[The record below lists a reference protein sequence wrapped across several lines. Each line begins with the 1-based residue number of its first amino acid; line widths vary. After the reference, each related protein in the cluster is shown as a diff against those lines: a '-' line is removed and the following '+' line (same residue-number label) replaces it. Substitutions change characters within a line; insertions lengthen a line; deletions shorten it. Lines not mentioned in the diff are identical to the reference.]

1 MKMKIEKIVG
11 WKAIV
16 VLLEA
21 IVILYSVLI
30 FFRSNQTYYFEGSS
44 LISKYG
50 IFVED
55 FMDLYGDGFY
65 LDSSLHADAEDL
77 SEDQNELDLMTVES
91 PAVDLKRGSY
101 KVTINYLVGDGEE
114 TYTAS
119 ADYNTWPVITE
130 RTGVKFAEDQTEV
143 TYELRSSIGIK
154 GYKVTANFEDAIFLF
169 VHSIKI
175 EETND
180 WKNVNL
186 ILVLLVI
193 FLLDFIYLYYNRVPE
208 QKKRSFRIWISAFGI
223 LILFSS
229 MPLLS
234 IYQKA
239 GHDLLFHLYRIEGIK
254 NALLDGQFPVRVP
267 YSWLNGYGYA
277 VSIFYGDSFL
287 YFPAVLRIIGFTVQ
301 GAYKAYV
308 LVINIATILVSYYC
322 FDKIIKDR
330 KIAFAGCTVYSLAP
344 YRLLCTYLRCSVGE
358 YTAMLFLPLVLYG
371 LYRIYEE
378 TDKKVKWL
386 PLVIGF
392 SGLIQCHVIS
402 TLLATIFTALFCLAR
417 LKETF
422 QWKNFKQLLIAVFA
436 VIIIDFWFLVP
447 FLDYF
452 RFDYYSTELTAL
464 GNTNAQGTYPVKLF
478 TLFPRG
484 AGDAY
489 SVAKGVGVT
498 GEMSYPLGAA
508 FGVVGVCYLFYLLSR
523 KDIEKKDKIIKIGN
537 CALIG
542 GCIATFMACV
552 WFPWDFIQEMFNG
565 KFAMI
570 VQNIQF
576 PWRMLGTATL
586 LFSVVFM
593 CLIVKL
599 RESDDKKIARVFGLS
614 VIALFFI
621 SASYFYSDNEE
632 RRWSLYLQEEAD
644 IEKSDSNANA
654 VMGGEYLLKG
664 TDRDCWQDTDVWS
677 EGKLSTLDYRREG
690 GSSFVTCQNGGE
702 AETYVD
708 IPVFCYKGYR
718 AKDVQTKEGFLIV
731 SGEQN
736 RIRVI
741 IPAGYNGTIKIRFCE
756 PWYWRVSELI
766 SVIGVI
772 MIFICFKKN
781 RDTRKREAVSNV

>member
-1 MKMKIEKIVG
+1 MI
-11 WKAIV
+11 
-16 VLLEA
+16 
-21 IVILYSVLI
+21 
-30 FFRSNQTYYFEGSS
+30 
-44 LISKYG
+44 
-50 IFVED
+50 
-55 FMDLYGDGFY
+55 
-65 LDSSLHADAEDL
+65 
-77 SEDQNELDLMTVES
+77 
-91 PAVDLKRGSY
+91 
-101 KVTINYLVGDGEE
+101 
-114 TYTAS
+114 
-119 ADYNTWPVITE
+119 
-130 RTGVKFAEDQTEV
+130 
-143 TYELRSSIGIK
+143 
-154 GYKVTANFEDAIFLF
+154 
-169 VHSIKI
+169 
-175 EETND
+175 
-180 WKNVNL
+180 
-186 ILVLLVI
+186 
-193 FLLDFIYLYYNRVPE
+193 
-208 QKKRSFRIWISAFGI
+208 
-223 LILFSS
+223 
-229 MPLLS
+229 
-234 IYQKA
+234 
-239 GHDLLFHLYRIEGIK
+239 
-254 NALLDGQFPVRVP
+254 
-267 YSWLNGYGYA
+267 
-277 VSIFYGDSFL
+277 
-287 YFPAVLRIIGFTVQ
+287 
-301 GAYKAYV
+301 
-308 LVINIATILVSYYC
+308 
-322 FDKIIKDR
+322 
-330 KIAFAGCTVYSLAP
+330 
-344 YRLLCTYLRCSVGE
+344 
-358 YTAMLFLPLVLYG
+358 
-371 LYRIYEE
+371 
-378 TDKKVKWL
+378 
-386 PLVIGF
+386 
-392 SGLIQCHVIS
+392 SGL
-402 TLLATIFTALFCLAR
+402 
-417 LKETF
+417 
-422 QWKNFKQLLIAVFA
+422 
-436 VIIIDFWFLVP
+436 LVP

-523 KDIEKKDKIIKIGN
+523 KDIKKKDKIIKIGN

-552 WFPWDFIQEMFNG
+552 WFPWAFIQEMFNG

-576 PWRMLGTATL
+576 PWRMLGIATL

-599 RESDDKKIARVFGLS
+599 RESDDKKIARVFGIS

-664 TDRDCWQDTDVWS
+664 TDRDCWLDTDVWS

-718 AKDVQTKEGFLIV
+718 AKDVQTKEDFLIV